1 MLRKSLRIEDAKNR
15 FVEEASNGSSKL
27 QNEVSQLE
35 EKLRSTLDVKNRL
48 KVLAPVAG
56 RVVDLKVHSRGG
68 VIRAG
73 EPLMDIVPQDK
84 PLVVET
90 HVPVNKITEVFLGQE
105 ANVQLDAFDARLIP
119 HIPGKVTYISADR
132 LEERTNA
139 GMLPYYLC
147 YVEVDGKK
155 LHEENV
161 YLSPGMPVTVYITT
175 KKRSI
180 LYFIFEPLIKN
191 WDRALRE

>member
-1 MLRKSLRIEDAKNR
+1 M
-15 FVEEASNGSSKL
+15 
-27 QNEVSQLE
+27 
-35 EKLRSTLDVKNRL
+35 
-48 KVLAPVAG
+48 AG